1 MKCARCGF
9 SRGAATECSPG
20 RKPGV
25 NSNPGSQ
32 PQRGERF
39 EWIRGILRPYGAGTS
54 TLFHPR
60 ACARGCILT
69 PLRGWNAQ
77 IVIHSHLLA
86 PGATLC
92 RRFAAKNATRT
103 KFPLEGMNLSW
114 SLEEKMKRMLFYLVV
129 GIIMFGPAGGNAWA
143 QATAQI
149 AGTVK
154 DQTGAVL
161 PGVEIT

>member
-32 PQRGERF
+32 PHRGERF

-60 ACARGCILT
+60 ACARGYILT

-77 IVIHSHLLA
+77 IVIHSHFLA
-86 PGATLC
+86 PGAPYLYYSVRLNRSVAAVMAT
-92 RRFAAKNATRT
+92 AAKMTR
-103 KFPLEGMNLSW
+103 
-114 SLEEKMKRMLFYLVV
+114 
-129 GIIMFGPAGGNAWA
+129 
-143 QATAQI
+143 
-149 AGTVK
+149 
-154 DQTGAVL
+154 
-161 PGVEIT
+161 

>member
-60 ACARGCILT
+60 ACARGYILT
-69 PLRGWNAQ
+69 PLRGSLLPESQLEWRAAGVKKSQNTTPCGFV
-77 IVIHSHLLA
+77 IVEKNELGGKRASHGELRKKPSA
-86 PGATLC
+86 
-92 RRFAAKNATRT
+92 
-103 KFPLEGMNLSW
+103 LE
-114 SLEEKMKRMLFYLVV
+114 
-129 GIIMFGPAGGNAWA
+129 A
-143 QATAQI
+143 
-149 AGTVK
+149 
-154 DQTGAVL
+154 
-161 PGVEIT
+161 